1 MPSTFVSMAPN
12 SPRMFEGASGLRIPD
27 VDVAG
32 AALEEEQDDGLG
44 AAEALAAGEG
54 VHRRGGGVG
63 VAERQGLAE
72 GDAEDAERADA
83 EELPPGRAVAGV
95 AGLSWDDEHVGA
107 PLRLRA
113 SAYELK
119 RKGVRVEKRPHQVLG
134 GGSAA
139 AGGLEVTFGERGFIV
154 GGG

>member
-12 SPRMFEGASGLRIPD
+12 SPRMLEGASGFGSQMSMWLGPPWRKSRMTD
-27 VDVAG
+27 L
-32 AALEEEQDDGLG
+32 ALPKPLPP
-44 AAEALAAGEG
+44 AKA
-54 VHRRGGGVG
+54 VHRRGGGVR

-119 RKGVRVEKRPHQVLG
+119 RKAFELSSAHIR
-134 GGSAA
+134 SWAA
-139 AGGLEVTFGERGFIV
+139 AVRLPAASK
-154 GGG
+154 